1 MDFNDIARRNSAW
14 TQAYK
19 NVAKPSGATP
29 PAVSPSVQSGFENL
43 YARAMKGYD
52 SAIGGL
58 REFTKRFQPGPNAES
73 ADVLKTME
81 PGMNAW
87 AASQNKPVASVGTS
101 APAPQLANRSQL
113 QWGNIQRDARQM
125 YGDSYGKVSPGVVR
139 DARRSVTS
147 ELMGGVPMGIMDAKL
162 QGRRDAA
169 EILNRAAQ
177 PKAPSELS
185 PIRSPLGASDAANFR
200 ALSAIDG
207 ANDSTYNENFK
218 KWQQSRDANSI
229 GAISKSPYLIPILE
243 GLSERLG
250 REPTAQEV
258 ADAGAEF
265 SSKYLVYSKGNVG
278 NPNKM
283 RPGDFAYKY
292 FAGGD
297 PEIDRGVS
305 VAMDAAAA
313 DRAARGVDRT
323 QRAERMSAINQFRSS
338 GVLPSDPD
346 MARAIVAGAGVA
358 GNPFAAAMSK
368 ADAERQAQMEIA
380 QRQLEATKYA
390 ADTGLKGQE
399 AQTAARVA
407 EAEAARTE
415 AARRFDAQMAEVT
428 GNRTIAEQR
437 LANEKRATDMNTAM
451 GMPDPIA
458 VANDIYRKAID
469 GYVAQGYPVDQ
480 ATQRA
485 TVEARGAYDSA
496 VNRANVAKGFG
507 VAVPDYGA
515 FPEQFAYTPPR
526 VDASLE
532 DGVRR
537 ATVDDLVSL
546 VQASS
551 VKGEKLTPERLK
563 EVAAANGLYVD
574 DSVIDEF
581 HSVAGENRGLGY
593 AGLQWLFGSGAGE
606 SAEDAYRKVYGGE
619 PFPGMGGGSFW
630 QGMGYVPPHLRK

>member
-19 NVAKPSGATP
+19 NVAKPSSTDASGA
-29 PAVSPSVQSGFENL
+29 SSLQSGFENL

-52 SAIGGL
+52 STVGGL
-58 REFTKRFQPGPNAES
+58 REFTNRFKPSPNNDGGVLS
-73 ADVLKTME
+73 AMS

-87 AASQNKPVASVGTS
+87 ANSQRKPTPVTPA
-101 APAPQLANRSQL
+101 ALPAQAPQLADRSQL
-113 QWGNIQRDARQM
+113 QWGNIQRDIRQK
-125 YGDSYGKVSPGVVR
+125 YGESYGAPDPEV
-139 DARRSVTS
+139 RRSVMQKLAA
-147 ELMGGVPMGIMDAKL
+147 ERLGGVPIHIAEAIY

-169 EILNRAAQ
+169 GILDRAAQ

-185 PIRSPLGASDAANFR
+185 PVSSPLDSADAANFR
-200 ALSAIDG
+200 KLAGIEKARSDVKDKEFSEWSGGRDQRKIEMSMQSPFYDIIKTNLITNSPG
-207 ANDSTYNENFK
+207 AVTPISVANAMDDFTAKYNVY
-218 KWQQSRDANSI
+218 SRGARGNKMSPYGFAERYFSGNGVEEI
-229 GAISKSPYLIPILE
+229 GAGIQAAVD
-243 GLSERLG
+243 
-250 REPTAQEV
+250 T
-258 ADAGAEF
+258 
-265 SSKYLVYSKGNVG
+265 
-278 NPNKM
+278 
-283 RPGDFAYKY
+283 
-292 FAGGD
+292 
-297 PEIDRGVS
+297 
-305 VAMDAAAA
+305 AAAG
-313 DRAARGVDRT
+313 RAARGADRT

-346 MARAIVAGAGVA
+346 MARAIVAGSGVA
-358 GNPFAAAMSK
+358 GNPLAARMSQ
-368 ADAERQAQMEIA
+368 ADAERQAQMDVAA
-380 QRQLEATKYA
+380 QRLAAEKYA
-390 ADTGLKGQE
+390 ADAGLKGQE

-407 EAEAARTE
+407 EAQAARDET
-415 AARRFDAQMAEVT
+415 ARRFDAQMAEVT

-451 GMPDPIA
+451 GMPDPVS
-458 VANDIYRKAID
+458 VANDTYRAAVD

-480 ATQRA
+480 ATKRA

-496 VNRANVAKGFG
+496 INRVNVAKGFG

-526 VDASLE
+526 VDASLA

-581 HSVAGENRGLGY
+581 HSAAGENRGLGY

-606 SAEDAYRKVYGGE
+606 SAEDAYRNVYGAD
-619 PFPGMGGGSFW
+619 PLPGMGGGAFW